1 MGPLPKPQG
10 KGKPELGLLIGI
22 GKPKAGESGAGEED
36 GGDDPK
42 VMAFRGLREAFESG
56 DDAAGA
62 AAFETLLD
70 ACGYTMEEEEPEAE
84 VPELPEV

>member
-1 MGPLPKPQG
+1 MGPLPKPAG

-22 GKPKAGESGAGEED
+22 GKPKGGPEAGEEEA
-36 GGDDPK
+36 GDDPK